1 MCLFAVKHV
10 LVFLVV
16 YTDLE
21 SCCCQVVE
29 ANDSRYLS
37 RSVSCKIW
45 WAESTIFG
53 GASSWSGR
61 CSMTCPAVED
71 ELAVIRPHFLK

>member
-1 MCLFAVKHV
+1 MFVHCNYVCWFLLFIQIWNHV
-10 LVFLVV
+10 VV
-16 YTDLE
+16 TLLKQMIQE
-21 SCCCQVVE
+21 
-29 ANDSRYLS
+29 YLS

-71 ELAVIRPHFLK
+71 ELAVSRPHFLK